1 MGSTAVAEVDS
12 DQHSSTERE
21 TIGNLKA
28 LLSVFDKTGIEELGK
43 RLSGAGFELI
53 STGGTHR
60 SLFDAGVP
68 VRQVADVTGSPEILE
83 GRVKTLHP
91 VIHGGLLARRDSS
104 EHMAEL
110 DHHGIGTIDVVVVN
124 LYPFV
129 DTISQPEVTLD
140 DALENIDIGGPT
152 MLRAAAKNFPS
163 VAVVVDPSD
172 YGWVADAL
180 AGDGLDQDQRRRLA
194 TKAFQHVAVYDAA
207 VAEYL
212 TSGQAGDDDMP
223 SQVTIG
229 LERVSS
235 LRYGEN
241 PHQKGALYVPANGG
255 SGGLARARQLHG
267 RELSFNNL
275 MDADAAWRTVSD
287 YDRPAVCVIKH
298 ANPCGLA
305 SRDNLAEA
313 YQLAYEGDPVS
324 AFGGIVGFNRNVT
337 AEAAEAMGPVFYE
350 VVVAPGYDGDAL
362 EILQRKRNLRILSV
376 DPAIPSPGTVVYDV
390 RPLSGGMLV
399 QDPDAIHED
408 PEKWDT
414 ATDRSPTDAE
424 LADLA
429 FAWTAVKHIKSNAIA
444 FVKDRQLVGMGAGQ
458 PNRVVSVHLSQRAA
472 GDKASGCVLAS
483 DAFFP
488 FPDNIELAAEAG
500 ITAIV
505 QPGGSIRDDEVI
517 AAANAAGIAMVFTG
531 VRHFRH

>member
-1 MGSTAVAEVDS
+1 M
-12 DQHSSTERE
+12 
-21 TIGNLKA
+21 KA
-28 LLSVFDKTGIEELGK
+28 LLSVFDKTGIEDFGK
-43 RLSGAGFELI
+43 SLADAGYELI

-60 SLFDAGVP
+60 SLADAGVP
-68 VRQVADVTGSPEILE
+68 VTQVSDVTGSPEILD

-91 VIHGGLLARRDSS
+91 VIHGGLLARRDSPAQ
-104 EHMAEL
+104 MAEL
-110 DHHGIGTIDVVVVN
+110 EQHSIGAIDVVVVN

-129 DTISQPEVTLD
+129 ETISKPGVSLD

-172 YGWVADAL
+172 YEWVAEAL
-180 AGDGLDQDQRRRLA
+180 SGPGLDAQQRRALA

-207 VAEYL
+207 VADYL
-212 TSGQAGDDDMP
+212 SNDPTSEEEMP
-223 SQVTIG
+223 QQVTIG
-229 LERVSS
+229 LTRVSS

-241 PHQKGALYVPANGG
+241 PHQRGALYVPASGG
-255 SGGLARARQLHG
+255 EGGLARATQLHG

-287 YDRPAVCVIKH
+287 YADPSVCVIKH

-305 SRDNLAEA
+305 SRDDVSQA
-313 YQLAYEGDPVS
+313 YELAYEGDPVS

-337 AEAAEAMGPVFYE
+337 AAAAEAMDPVFYE
-350 VVVAPGYDGDAL
+350 VVVAPGYDEDAL
-362 EILQRKRNLRILSV
+362 EILRRKRNLRILTV
-376 DPAIPSPGTVVYDV
+376 APVAVAPGSSDYDV
-390 RPLSGGMLV
+390 RPLSGGVLV
-399 QDPDAIHED
+399 QTPDAVVEN
-408 PEKWDT
+408 PNSWNT
-414 ATDRSPTDAE
+414 ATERAPTPVE

-429 FAWTAVKHIKSNAIA
+429 FAWKAVKHIKSNAIA
-444 FVKDRQLVGMGAGQ
+444 FVKDRTLVGMGAGQ

-472 GDKASGCVLAS
+472 GEKATGCVLAS

-517 AAANAAGIAMVFTG
+517 AAANQAGIAMVFTG